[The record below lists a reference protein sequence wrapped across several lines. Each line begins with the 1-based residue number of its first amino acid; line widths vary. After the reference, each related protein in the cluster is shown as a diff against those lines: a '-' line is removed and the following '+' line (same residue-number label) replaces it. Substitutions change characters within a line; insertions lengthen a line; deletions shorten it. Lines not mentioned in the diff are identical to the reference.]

1 MSPLELAAP
10 VGAVAGHLAVA
21 RWVAAVAFFSLLF
34 ALGLGLRR
42 AKAQVLRDDAD
53 AALESD
59 FLRLE
64 RELAADDPQPTS
76 DREDS

>member
-10 VGAVAGHLAVA
+10 VGAVAGHLAAA
-21 RWVAAVAFFSLLF
+21 RWIAAGAFFSLLF
-34 ALGLGLRR
+34 GLGFGLRR
-42 AKAQVLRDDAD
+42 AREQALRDDAD

-64 RELAADDPQPTS
+64 RELT
-76 DREDS
+76 